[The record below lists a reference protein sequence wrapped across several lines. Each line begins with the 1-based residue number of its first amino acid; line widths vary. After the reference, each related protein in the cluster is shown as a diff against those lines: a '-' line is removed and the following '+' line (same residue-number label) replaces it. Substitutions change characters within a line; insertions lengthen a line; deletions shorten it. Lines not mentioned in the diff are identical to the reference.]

1 MTSPLPT
8 DRYLRTLP
16 DKVLVIGGSRG
27 IGRSTVVQLTAAGI
41 RCAIGYIENDAAA
54 AETQALAATTG
65 GPEPVLVRGDL
76 GADAAGL
83 VHSAIDALGGLGG
96 LVTTAVPI
104 IAGRTLQVTREEY
117 DRVFDV
123 QVWGL
128 WEAIRTALPELEK
141 VCGAVVAVSSLG
153 ANHYARYYGAIG
165 PAKAAMENLV
175 RYFGAELGPRGVR
188 VNGVAPSLVDNP
200 GHGGED
206 IISGVAEMQAAVAQK
221 TPLRRL
227 GHPDELASTIVAL
240 LSSDF
245 RFVTGLTIPVD
256 GGYSLLA

>member
-1 MTSPLPT
+1 MTETPYT
-8 DRYLRTLP
+8 RTIP

-27 IGRSTVVQLTAAGI
+27 IGRATVVQLTALGI
-41 RCAIGYIENDAAA
+41 SCAIGYLENDAAA
-54 AETQALAATTG
+54 KETQELAAATG

-76 GADAAGL
+76 GADPVGL
-83 VHSAIDALGGLGG
+83 ITAAIDALGGLGG

-104 IAGRTLQVTREEY
+104 VAGRTLTVTREVY

-128 WEAIRTALPELEK
+128 WEAIRTAFPELEK
-141 VCGAVVAVSSLG
+141 MGGSVVAVSSLG

-175 RYFGAELGPRGVR
+175 RYFGAELGPKGVR
-188 VNGVAPSLVDNP
+188 VNGISPCLVDNP

-206 IISGVAEMQAAVAQK
+206 IIAGVADMQAEVANK

-227 GHPDELASTIVAL
+227 GHPDELASVIVSL

-245 RFVTGLTIPVD
+245 KFVTGLTIPVD
-256 GGYSLLA
+256 GGYTLLA